1 MQIDVHSLETFNRLA
16 HEGAEEAAAS
26 LTKMTGIETAVSVT
40 QTSLMT
46 TADLSGRLEDDEL
59 IGIKIGFE
67 GELDGET
74 MLVFDESTAARIVDV
89 LIPGESDGEFDAMA
103 QSGLEEIG
111 NIMIGGFTTGWSEY
125 LGSAIEISPP
135 TYIDGSVTDVLDAQ
149 SEAATEDEH
158 LFVLESQIEF
168 IEEQVECGI
177 YMLPGYRTLLDAI
190 AERSDTADQGLPLEK
205 LTVYQEMTTQGAE
218 RVADNI
224 TSMAGV
230 DTCVDISR
238 LSFVPVERIP
248 SRLDDTPHVGVVFE
262 FEGLPSGYLVIAFD
276 EQSAYLIAEELM
288 PMETDMESFGDI
300 HESAIRELSNIMT
313 SGLVDGWANVLETTI
328 EISTPQ
334 MVADMGSALL
344 DPVMVEIGRDQSQA
358 FMLDSTIGTDE
369 LDFSCEIFAIPRED
383 ELRNALDQ
391 LAIDRAD
398 ELEADPTSHF

>member
-16 HEGAEEAAAS
+16 HEGAEEAATS
-26 LTKMTGIETAVSVT
+26 LTEMTGIETTVTVT

-46 TADLSGRLEDDEL
+46 TADLLAELDGDDL
-59 IGIKIGFE
+59 VGIKIGFE

-74 MLVFDESTAARIVDV
+74 MLVFDEATAARIVEV
-89 LIPGESDGEFDAMA
+89 LLPENHGEGFDAMA

-125 LGSAIEISPP
+125 LGNAIDITPP
-135 TYIDGSVTDVLDAQ
+135 TYVDGSVTKVLTAQ
-149 SEAATEDEH
+149 SKTATEDDH

-168 IEEQVECGI
+168 IDEQIECGI

-190 AERSDTADQGLPLEK
+190 ADRSGTNEQGLPLDK
-205 LTVYQEMTTQGAE
+205 LTVYQEMTKQGAGL
-218 RVADNI
+218 VADNI

-230 DTCVDISR
+230 ETCVDISR

-262 FEGLPSGYLVIAFD
+262 FDGLPSGYLVIAFD
-276 EQSAYLIAEELM
+276 ERSAYLIAEKLM
-288 PMETDMESFGDI
+288 PMDTDADGFEDV

-313 SGLVDGWANVLETTI
+313 SGLVDGWANVLETSI

-344 DPVMVEIGRDQSQA
+344 DPVMVEVSREQSRA

-383 ELRNALDQ
+383 ELREALNQ
-391 LAIDRAD
+391 LSVEQAD
-398 ELEADPTSHF
+398 ELEADPSTHF